1 MSDTSTEDFYARQAE
16 EARGPEPESLPKRHQ
31 RRKGRTAGAGV
42 PGAPWHSRRR
52 RVTIW
57 ILTAAS
63 AVLVIVLGIG
73 LATYLTANHYLDSMK
88 RIHDPFSAIPFSAR
102 APKPLG
108 AAASDTTFLVG
119 GLDTAQGT
127 GAGSGRTDTL
137 MLVHLIA
144 GGRGAYVV
152 SIPRDSWVPIPGY
165 GDGKVNWSYFFG
177 GPTLA
182 VRTVEQLTHVRID
195 HVAVINW
202 DGFQAVTNALG
213 GVTVD
218 IPQTVDES
226 PGLVWTAG
234 VHHLDGAQALNY
246 VRDRYGLATGDFDR
260 EARQQYFLRAVFTQ
274 LGREGR
280 LTNPLQSMSV
290 LHALSQAISVDSTL
304 SNGALTS
311 FALSLRSL
319 SPSKILFATAP
330 YTGTGWVGSQSVVF
344 LNQSLD
350 PGFWHAFEYDSLPA
364 FMKAHNVQQLGTTT
378 P

>member
-1 MSDTSTEDFYARQAE
+1 MSDTSTEDFYSRPAE
-16 EARGPEPESLPKRHQ
+16 EARGGK
-31 RRKGRTAGAGV
+31 RRK
-42 PGAPWHSRRR
+42 
-52 RVTIW
+52 VTKW
-57 ILTAAS
+57 IVVAAS
-63 AVLVIVLGIG
+63 VVLVIAVGTVL
-73 LATYLTANHYLDSMK
+73 AAYLTTNHYLDSMK
-88 RIHDPFSAIPFSAR
+88 RIHDPFSAIPASAR
-102 APKPLG
+102 APKPTG

-119 GLDTAQGT
+119 GIDTAQGS

-144 GGRGAYVV
+144 GNRGAYVV

-165 GDGKVNWSYFFG
+165 GDGKVNWAYFFG

-182 VRTVEQLTHVRID
+182 VRTVEQLTQVRID
-195 HVAVINW
+195 HVAIINW

-218 IPQTVDES
+218 IPQTVYET
-226 PGLVWTAG
+226 PGLTWTAG

-260 EARQQYFLRAVFTQ
+260 EARQQYFLRTVFTQ
-274 LGREGR
+274 LGREGM
-280 LTNPLQSMSV
+280 LANPLQDMSV
-290 LHALSQAISVDSTL
+290 LQALSQAISVDSTMT
-304 SNGALTS
+304 NGELASL
-311 FALSLRSL
+311 ALSLRGL
-319 SPSKILFATAP
+319 SPGKIVFTTAP
-330 YTGTGWVGSQSVVF
+330 YTGTGWVGDQSVVF

-364 FMKAHNVQQLGTTT
+364 FMAAHHLQQLGATT

>member
-1 MSDTSTEDFYARQAE
+1 MSDTSTEDSYARQAD
-16 EARGPEPESLPKRHQ
+16 EARGTEPESPERHHR
-31 RRKGRTAGAGV
+31 RRKASTAIPAGAPGRTK
-42 PGAPWHSRRR
+42 RRR
-52 RVTIW
+52 
-57 ILTAAS
+57 AAKWVLVAVS
-63 AVLVIVLGIG
+63 AVLVIALGIG
-73 LATYLTANHYLDSMK
+73 LTVYLTANHYLDNMK
-88 RIHDPFSAIPFSAR
+88 RIHDPFSAIPASAR
-102 APKPLG
+102 APKPTG

-119 GLDTAQGT
+119 GLDTPQGS

-144 GGRGAYVV
+144 GDQGAYVV
-152 SIPRDSWVPIPGY
+152 SIPRDSWVPIPGH
-165 GDGKVNWSYFFG
+165 GDGKVNWAYFFG

-182 VRTVEQLTHVRID
+182 VRTVEQLTQVRID
-195 HVAVINW
+195 HVAIINW

-218 IPQTVDES
+218 IPQTVYET
-226 PGLVWTAG
+226 PGLIWTAG

-274 LGREGR
+274 LGREGK
-280 LTNPLQSMSV
+280 LTNPLQDISV
-290 LHALSQAISVDSTL
+290 LQALSQAVSVDSTM
-304 SNGALTS
+304 SNGELTS
-311 FALSLRSL
+311 LAFSLRSL
-319 SPSKILFATAP
+319 SPSKIVFTTAP
-330 YTGTGWVGSQSVVF
+330 YTGTGQVGSQSVVF

-364 FMKAHNVQQLGTTT
+364 FMAAHHLQQLGATT